1 MLTDIDPDKSTSKY
15 LEKTFSEGSY
25 LEFMKNKLPWIR
37 TGSIRHGNDNIS
49 FSAVIS
55 SAIYTSKFSNDQMVD
70 HSPRSE
76 PLLFTVSVNHTLKI
90 WSLQKGTLLHAVDL
104 LNEPLLASN
113 STIKTLLDPSPS
125 QLLHLVDTSLQD
137 DHMFYLVSFSSAT
150 TGKFKFW
157 AAICGEYG
165 GFENLIDL
173 YPTHEFRADPPTVNS
188 VWIISEF
195 RITVASTNDP
205 TLFNLWVLWKSNT
218 TFRVQNLQ
226 FRINNV
232 PWFWD
237 KWTTATPDSLHM
249 HPGRTPS
256 EVTSEALTDYWID
269 WIFFPG
275 RFTDEVLRTALKIHE
290 GAYADRVDDGTD
302 SVQTKVA
309 RSIPSMVELKKKPDG
324 SPDYDTYTYEVGL
337 QWIRYCRLCTELDKQ
352 RSEALS
358 LVADP
363 VSGFV
368 WTVNAD
374 GITALREATES
385 EVLAHNYGTHAA
397 NLGLLSERSPKK
409 LGAGGLQGNELSD
422 ALLLVQAAS
431 DLKIDLSDRA
441 YDNCSYRLQREV
453 LEDALYSFEDRM
465 WSLYS
470 NCLEGEVSS
479 SAYDKIENAFE
490 SMTDPQAAFL
500 SILSSLFHSDNHTGQ
515 MKLTIFGGSVL
526 VAGSQEVIEINHN
539 LLFNLAFL
547 LVLITVPEDS
557 RPRIAEPEQ
566 LYNQLLDYVRE
577 YEILSWISRTP
588 LSIPDRRLSAEEEL
602 ARGLAGLR
610 MDPATTA
617 AATKQKGSVLSLL
630 LGEHYGPLPP
640 GPERD
645 GSLAVSMCVRQF
657 LAGLELAGRG
667 NGVVEIA
674 SKLLGIDAV
683 GTAVEFSRFL
693 PSTSWG
699 GYVKARIQLK
709 DGRVEVAAS
718 GFKKAGYGL
727 CMLSTS
733 IHELVRSGVL
743 TKYSYRECCTFLC
756 G

>member
-1 MLTDIDPDKSTSKY
+1 MRGGFFTNRCIDPDKSTSKY

-37 TGSIRHGNDNIS
+37 AGSLRHGNDNIS

-55 SAIYTSKFSNDQMVD
+55 SAIYTPKLSHNEMTDSSPGDQ
-70 HSPRSE
+70 
-76 PLLFTVSVNHTLKI
+76 PLLFTVSVNHTLKT
-90 WSLQKGTLLHAVDL
+90 WSLREGTLLHAVDL
-104 LNEPLLASN
+104 LNEPLPASN

-125 QLLHLVDTSLQD
+125 QLLHIIDASLQY
-137 DHMFYLVSFSSAT
+137 DHMFYLASFSSAT

-157 AAICGEYG
+157 AAICDTNGT
-165 GFENLIDL
+165 FENLVDL
-173 YPTHEFRADPPTVNS
+173 YPDADFRADPPTANS

-195 RITVASTNDP
+195 RVTAASTNDP
-205 TLFNLWVLWKSNT
+205 ALFNLWVLWKSNT

-226 FRINNV
+226 FCINKI
-232 PWFWD
+232 PDYWE
-237 KWTTATPDSLHM
+237 KWTTATPDSLHVR
-249 HPGRTPS
+249 PGRTPS
-256 EVTSEALTDYWID
+256 EVTSEDLTDYWID

-324 SPDYDTYTYEVGL
+324 SPDYETYTYEVGL

-363 VSGFV
+363 ISGFV
-368 WTVNAD
+368 WTINAD

-385 EVLAHNYGTHAA
+385 EVLAHNYGTHAG
-397 NLGLLSERSPKK
+397 NLVLLSERSPKR
-409 LGAGGLQGNELSD
+409 LGAGLQGNELSD

-431 DLKIDLSDRA
+431 DLKTDLSDRA

-453 LEDALYSFEDRM
+453 LEDAMYSFEDRM

-470 NCLEGEVSS
+470 NCLEGEVSGFT
-479 SAYDKIENAFE
+479 YEKIENAFE
-490 SMTDPQAAFL
+490 GMTDPQAAFL
-500 SILSSLFHSDNHTGQ
+500 SIMSSLFHSDTHMGQ
-515 MKLTIFGGSVL
+515 TKLTMFGGSVL
-526 VAGSQEVIEINHN
+526 IAGSQEVIEINHT
-539 LLFNLAFL
+539 LLFNLVFL
-547 LVLITVPEDS
+547 LIFITAPEDS
-557 RPRIAEPEQ
+557 RPRIAEPEK
-566 LYNQLLDYVRE
+566 LYSQLLDYVRE
-577 YEILSWISRTP
+577 YEILSWVSRMP

-602 ARGLAGLR
+602 TKGLAGLR
-610 MDPATTA
+610 MDPTTTIATT
-617 AATKQKGSVLSLL
+617 KRKGSVLSLL
-630 LGEHYGPLPP
+630 LGEHYGPPPP
-640 GPERD
+640 GPGRN
-645 GSLAVSMCVRQF
+645 GNLAVSVCVRQF

-667 NGVVEIA
+667 NGVVEVA

-709 DGRVEVAAS
+709 DGGVEAAAS
-718 GFKKAGYGL
+718 GFRKAGYGL
-727 CMLSTS
+727 CILSS
-733 IHELVRSGVL
+733 SVHWLVRLV
-743 TKYSYRECCTFLC
+743 Y
-756 G
+756 